1 MTKKKNQKKAEAHA
15 KKSAVETLRFQ
26 AHWGLKQLG
35 HDDGNLF
42 HQFVDTEVN
51 FIAELELAQDMLAM
65 KALVDDVKQAFGVT
79 PTPEKGD
86 LTKSPTAVAL
96 GIAYV
101 EDMNIMGNPLSWN
114 EMKEQKLLKIYYPEE
129 YRNQIINW
137 AKQKGFNTSTY
148 LGMPIIKFSHIFLVM
163 DRTKEA

>member
-1 MTKKKNQKKAEAHA
+1 MAKKKNHKKAEAHA

-148 LGMPIIKFSHIFLVM
+148 LGMSMIKFSHIFLVM

>member
-1 MTKKKNQKKAEAHA
+1 MAKKKNHKKAEAHA
-15 KKSAVETLRFQ
+15 KKSAVETLRFR

-42 HQFVDTEVN
+42 HQLVDTEVN

-101 EDMNIMGNPLSWN
+101 EDMNIMGNPLSWT

-137 AKQKGFNTSTY
+137 AKQKGCNTSTY
-148 LGMPIIKFSHIFLVM
+148 LGMPMIKFSHIFLVM
-163 DRTKEA
+163 DRTKGA